1 MVKFSSLNLFLCGFH
16 NSYSNFVL
24 SSDFG
29 VPLSHKNE
37 LDSKRSVLD
46 DDNDSSKKEVNEKD
60 EKNRKKQK
68 ISQGKEDILKCWL
81 HLQNLFKNS
90 IEKFNSSLYE
100 NESKIDS
107 SLPIVL
113 CSFSKGCVVINQL
126 CNELVDL
133 CEFKDDKLQAKE
145 ADMEELF
152 MFSKQIRHVMWL
164 DGGHSGSSN
173 TWITEECVIDQI
185 KRLNWSC
192 YVYVTPYQV
201 KSNKVWAVE
210 EYKAFMDLLAK
221 LEINYKHKYYFDD
234 KEDDYDIEIHF
245 EILNEFEPLLI

>member
-1 MVKFSSLNLFLCGFH
+1 VFELFFIRIS

-29 VPLSHKNE
+29 VPLLDKNE
-37 LDSKRSVLD
+37 LDHRRSVLD
-46 DDNDSSKKEVNEKD
+46 DENETNEKDVCEDD
-60 EKNRKKQK
+60 EKNRKKFK
-68 ISQGKEDILKCWL
+68 TIHNKEDNLKCWF
-81 HLQNLFKNS
+81 HFYKLFQNS
-90 IEKFNSSLYE
+90 IETFNSSLHE
-100 NESKIDS
+100 NENKIDF

-113 CSFSKGCVVINQL
+113 CSFSKGCIVINQL

-133 CEFKDDKLQAKE
+133 CELKDENLLAKE
-145 ADMEELF
+145 ADFEALF
-152 MFSKQIRHVMWL
+152 TFAKQIRHVMWL

-173 TWITEECVIDQI
+173 SWITKESVIDLI
-185 KRLNWSC
+185 KHLNWSC

-210 EYKAFMDLLAK
+210 EYNTFLDLLAK
-221 LEINYKHKYYFDD
+221 FEVKNKHKYYFDD

-245 EILNEFEPLLI
+245 EILNEFEALLV

>member
-1 MVKFSSLNLFLCGFH
+1 MRIS

-29 VPLSHKNE
+29 VPLSDKNE
-37 LDSKRSVLD
+37 LACKRSVLD
-46 DDNDSSKKEVNEKD
+46 DENESSEKEVDEQD
-60 EKNRKKQK
+60 EKNRKKLK
-68 ISQGKEDILKCWL
+68 TSQSKEDTLKCWL
-81 HLQNLFKNS
+81 HFHKLFKNS
-90 IEKFNSSLYE
+90 IETFNSSLHE
-100 NESKIDS
+100 NESKIDF

-113 CSFSKGCVVINQL
+113 CSFSKGCIVINQL

-133 CEFKDDKLQAKE
+133 CELKDEKLQAKE
-145 ADMEELF
+145 AEFEELF
-152 MFSKQIRHVMWL
+152 AFTKQIRHVMWL

-173 TWITEECVIDQI
+173 SWITKESIIDLI
-185 KRLNWSC
+185 KHLSWSC

-210 EYKAFMDLLAK
+210 EFKTFMDLLAK
-221 LEINYKHKYYFDD
+221 FEIKNKHKYYFDD

-245 EILNEFEPLLI
+245 EILNEFEALLI